1 MVALHPKRVL
11 VPVDFS
17 EQASKAVDEALSLTE
32 TPEQLTV
39 LHVAPPYSNF
49 EIGDPMIGLHAV
61 SSEDRI
67 EHLMDVLHKNFS
79 DKKYEKVHF
88 EVVFGTPAPEI
99 ADFAQKE
106 HADLIVIPSHG
117 RTGLSR
123 LLIGS
128 VAERVVRLAHCPVL
142 VLRE

>member
-17 EQASKAVDEALSLTE
+17 EQAHKAVDEALALTDN
-32 TPEQLTV
+32 PEELTV

-49 EIGDPMIGLHAV
+49 EVGDPMIGLHAV
-61 SSEDRI
+61 SNEERI
-67 EHLMDVLHKNFS
+67 EQLTDVLHENFS
-79 DKKYEKVHF
+79 DKKYERIRF
-88 EVVFGTPAPEI
+88 QVVLGTPAHEI

-106 HADLIVIPSHG
+106 HAELIVIPSHG
-117 RTGLSR
+117 RTGLAR
-123 LLIGS
+123 MLIGS

-142 VLRE
+142 VLRD